1 MFPGWWIVGAG
12 VCIEALIHALFM
24 QAYGAY
30 TVLLRQDFGWSKTM
44 LSSAFSLGQAEGG
57 LIGPFQGMLVARWGS
72 SAMSRLGAVL
82 FGAGLMLFSLV
93 NSPAMFF
100 LAVFVT
106 FTGVNFFGWF
116 PVTVAIVNWFERKRA
131 RALAIYAMGVS
142 VGGLIVPLTI
152 YSLENVGW
160 RETAFVSGILAIVL
174 GYPLAGLL
182 LRRAE
187 DYGFQVDGAPAAE
200 TADET
205 NSSSPV
211 HPPAGLVRDFTV
223 REALR
228 TPQFWLI
235 AGGHST
241 ALLMVSAVM
250 VHLVPLINE
259 SKGYSLAQ
267 ASLAVAVLTV
277 AQAGGNLLGGVIGDR
292 YSKRVIAAVCM
303 VLHSIG
309 LVMLAYGGGLLI
321 LLLAVVVHGIAW
333 GTRGPLMMAIRADY
347 FGRTHFSAIAGAS
360 QPIVM
365 AGMTGGPLV
374 AGFLYDRTG
383 DYEAALLVLAIVA
396 SIGSLFWIF
405 ASRPHP
411 PAAPAGA

>member
-1 MFPGWWIVGAG
+1 
-12 VCIEALIHALFM
+12 M
-24 QAYGAY
+24 QAFGAY
-30 TVLLRQDFGWSKTM
+30 TVLLRQDYGWSKTM

-57 LIGPFQGMLVARWGS
+57 LIGPFQGMLVARWGPA
-72 SAMSRLGAVL
+72 AMSRVGAVL
-82 FGAGLMLFSLV
+82 FGIGLMMFSAV
-93 NSPAMFF
+93 NSPAMYF

-131 RALAIYAMGVS
+131 RALAIYALGVS
-142 VGGLIVPLTI
+142 VGGLFVPLTI
-152 YSLENVGW
+152 FSLENVGW
-160 RETAFVSGILAIVL
+160 RETAFATGVLAIAL

-182 LRRAE
+182 MRRAE
-187 DYGFQVDGAPAAE
+187 DYGYEVDGLQKTPALEA
-200 TADET
+200 ADVMSQPT
-205 NSSSPV
+205 V
-211 HPPAGLVRDFTV
+211 TTTRDFTT
-223 REALR
+223 REAMR
-228 TPQFWLI
+228 TPQFWFI
-235 AGGHST
+235 ALGHST

-259 SKGYSLAQ
+259 SKGYTLAQ
-267 ASLAVAVLTV
+267 ASLAVAVLTF

-292 YSKRVIAAVCM
+292 YSKRAIAAVCM
-303 VLHSIG
+303 FLHSVG
-309 LVMLAYGGGLLI
+309 LLMLAFGAGLPI
-321 LLLAVVVHGIAW
+321 LLLAVVIHGIAW

-383 DYEAALLVLAIVA
+383 DYEAALIVLAIV
-396 SIGSLFWIF
+396 SVFGSLFWVF
-405 ASRPHP
+405 ASRPTP
-411 PAAPAGA
+411 PASPVATAN